1 MTTGK
6 KTYGFQ
12 VILILILISLIL
24 TPLLETYANSEVV
37 PDNPALLNSLPEPTP
52 EEIELLE
59 FLKEFDN
66 MNAKRSENAISGDQ
80 WATMAKK
87 LEQKLGISG
96 SKFTQKW
103 EEIEGQ
109 FLSEWESYSR
119 QNNIGLNYYLRTVL
133 IMGEC
138 YLFASQ
144 EYFFDSNGK
153 SNDAYEKGINI
164 LNQLVFIFERLTHFP
179 MYGRSELDFLPYF
192 FHEVEDLGQGPLDN
206 RISLHPLAG
215 RETFGTGIKYGGRP
229 GNQEDF
235 SNLDIAAELNST
247 IAFVNRRV
255 SHKSNVYYMDLNSFL
270 EQAKK
275 NWKELKFLRQIST
288 TEAARD
294 LLSHYC
300 PWGVDLYFLLKNA
313 GLTKDL
319 NFKILE
325 PFSGYETSLL
335 QKVIKGFK
343 EFPDAI
349 MGWPI
354 ESQDEIPPLISE
366 QVLKNHQV
374 PQHIFDEMKQIIGGE
389 DKKGFLDL
397 DKKRPIEWEWVEKEP
412 TCTIWYTSPTVFDW
426 DSNDYLKVLFTT
438 IKLFKDPVGFTFDE
452 VYTGLVNSVQEISGN
467 QSDLYITA
475 KVAVELNDKGF
486 LTTDF
491 LKKGEW
497 LSQAS
502 ALRKVASYTFDAV
515 DEQMLQDR
523 TEGIDPANYSMG
535 LSYNGSSIPPIILRA
550 EVLGFEK
557 VADDEYPRTIKA
569 VRFYLFYPENIA
581 NKGPFQGYD
590 LSNNYGNKPV
600 KSGLFR
606 GGEYLAEQESFQ
618 NNSNASESV
627 RKISWN
633 KLPKKANVT
642 ERIFSSLDGST
653 RPGALLGPIDELAA
667 FEILTDFSPKKHKI
681 SFSLSEET
689 QQMIANNRN
698 LIEVELWTMDGT
710 KYVISRLPML
720 LQIEHIDMTLIHG
733 EGKEAPISNEEWGG
747 NYFPYERLLN
757 IPLQIVPL
765 KTQYYLR
772 FKVNGQYASK
782 TYTVN
787 IDKGRKAQRE
797 ITGKLTSPESGEIR
811 LDFEPEIE
819 IPFGEVTKGKVQS
832 GKAKAI
838 QMLD

>member
-1 MTTGK
+1 MTTGN

-12 VILILILISLIL
+12 VKLILILISLIL
-24 TPLLETYANSEVV
+24 TPLLETYANYEVV
-37 PDNPALLNSLPEPTP
+37 PDNPASLNSLPEPSL
-52 EEIELLE
+52 EEKELLQMFDAFDALYSKRQNGQVSGKQWEALGYE
-59 FLKEFDN
+59 F
-66 MNAKRSENAISGDQ
+66 
-80 WATMAKK
+80 TTK
-87 LEQKLGISG
+87 LGSIGQKLTKNWDLLDKEIYPGWSTYSTNKNVGI
-96 SKFTQKW
+96 
-103 EEIEGQ
+103 
-109 FLSEWESYSR
+109 
-119 QNNIGLNYYLRTVL
+119 NYLFRASL

-138 YLFASQ
+138 FLFASQ
-144 EYFFDSNGK
+144 QYFEEEEDTRFRLN
-153 SNDAYEKGINI
+153 YEKGISVLDQIIIAAEIFTQKSPNSMQKLEI
-164 LNQLVFIFERLTHFP
+164 LPDFLNDYEVIENQIEGNLISTIKMNPYAGMESIGTGLKQKGVAGIGTLEARKITYSPKPYISTADLVQIIKNDLNQLLH
-179 MYGRSELDFLPYF
+179 
-192 FHEVEDLGQGPLDN
+192 LGQL
-206 RISLHPLAG
+206 
-215 RETFGTGIKYGGRP
+215 
-229 GNQEDF
+229 
-235 SNLDIAAELNST
+235 ST
-247 IAFVNRRV
+247 I
-255 SHKSNVYYMDLNSFL
+255 D
-270 EQAKK
+270 
-275 NWKELKFLRQIST
+275 T
-288 TEAARD
+288 ARS
-294 LLSHYC
+294 LLAEFC

-319 NFKILE
+319 NFKILK

-438 IKLFKDPVGFTFDE
+438 IKLFKDPVGFAFDE
-452 VYTGLVNSVQEISGN
+452 VYTGLVNSVQEISGD
-467 QSDLYITA
+467 QSDLHITA

-491 LKKGEW
+491 IKKGEW

-550 EVLGFEK
+550 EMLGFEK

-606 GGEYLAEQESFQ
+606 GGEYLAEQKSFQ

-653 RPGALLGPIDELAA
+653 RPGALLGPVDELAA
-667 FEILTDFSPKKHKI
+667 FEILTDFTPKKHKI

-698 LIEVELWTMDGT
+698 LIEVELWAMDGT
-710 KYVISRLPML
+710 KYVISKLPML

-772 FKVNGQYASK
+772 FKVNGQYTSK